1 VKFRHADMK
10 AAAAVD
16 IHPRLEG
23 ESEIKFK
30 EELLPLKNELG
41 GMRSLYSHNCVLVS
55 PNIILD
61 QGLEDVAKVFPA
73 MAKIDVSPK
82 TKIELVNNVAV
93 EEVQVDPGHFDFG
106 HGLEAKA
113 TIAVWRNRATETSL
127 VGEFAF
133 QAKFHRLDDLHQK
146 ARVRSEKFFR
156 AVQTHAPEWVQ
167 LGTTKTAMIYGIGRS
182 EAPGHE

>member
-1 VKFRHADMK
+1 
-10 AAAAVD
+10 VD

-146 ARVRSEKFFR
+146 AKVRSEKFFR
-156 AVQTHAPEWVQ
+156 SVQTHAPEWVQ